1 MQVKETAPVVLFVYN
16 RPAHTEQAIK
26 SLQKNA
32 AAKDTV
38 LYVFADGPKEHA
50 TVQDKKNIRETR
62 ALFKGLSGFQEIIL
76 VEKEKNQGLAASVVA
91 GVTEVVSKHG
101 RVIVLE
107 DDLLV
112 SPYFLDFMNDGL
124 TMYGSSAQ
132 VYSINGFMYP
142 LRYATKDVVLLPY
155 TSTWGWATWKE
166 KWAAFSPQ
174 MEGKEFLTGNPFLAA
189 RFNLGDY
196 RYTDMLNFGNNSWG
210 IKWYYSVFL
219 RGGLNVY
226 PTHSLV
232 SNIGFDGSGTN
243 GGISREGEI
252 SVLKS
257 VKIQMK
263 LRETIDLA
271 FFDKF
276 ANHFKKENLSL
287 PKRSVKLL
295 KRAIK
300 KLK

>member
-1 MQVKETAPVVLFVYN
+1 MQAKETAPVVLFVYN
-16 RPAHTEQAIK
+16 RPAHTEKAIK

-32 AAKDTV
+32 LAKDTL

-50 TVQDKKNIRETR
+50 TAQDKKNIRETR
-62 ALFKGLSGFQEIIL
+62 ALFKTLSGFKEVIL
-76 VEKEKNQGLAASVVA
+76 VEAEKNRGLAASVVA
-91 GVTEVVSKHG
+91 GVTEVVNKHE

-112 SPYFLDFMNDGL
+112 SPYFLDFMNEGL
-124 TMYGSSAQ
+124 AVYKSSPQ

-142 LRYATKDVVLLPY
+142 LGHATKDVVLLPY
-155 TSTWGWATWKE
+155 TSTWGWATWKD
-166 KWAAFSPQ
+166 KWTAFSPE
-174 MEGKEFLTGNPFLAA
+174 MEGKEFLAENPFLAA

-210 IKWYYSVFL
+210 IKWYYAVFL
-219 RGGLNVY
+219 RNGLNVF
-226 PTHSLV
+226 PTQSLV

-243 GGISREGEI
+243 GGISKEGDI
-252 SVLKS
+252 AVLKS
-257 VKIQMK
+257 GKITMK
-263 LRETIDLA
+263 LLETIDLA

>member
-1 MQVKETAPVVLFVYN
+1 MQAKETAPVVLFVYN
-16 RPAHTEQAIK
+16 RPRHTEQAIK

-50 TVQDKKNIRETR
+50 TAEDKKNILKTR
-62 ALFKGLSGFQEIIL
+62 TLFKALPGFKEVVL
-76 VEKEKNQGLAASVVA
+76 VEKEKNRGLAASVVA
-91 GVTEVVSKHG
+91 GVTEIVNKYDK
-101 RVIVLE
+101 VIVLE

-112 SPYFLDFMNDGL
+112 SPYFLDFMNEGL
-124 TMYGSSAQ
+124 KMYESSAQ

-142 LRYATKDVVLLPY
+142 LGHTTKDVVLLPY
-155 TSTWGWATWKE
+155 TSTWGWATWKNR
-166 KWAAFSPQ
+166 WTAFSLQ
-174 MEGKEFLTGNPFLAA
+174 MEGKEFLTENPFLGA

-196 RYTDMLNFGNNSWG
+196 RYTDMLGFGNNSWG
-210 IKWYYSVFL
+210 IKWYYAVFL
-219 RGGLNVY
+219 RNGLNVF
-226 PTHSLV
+226 PTQSLV

-243 GGISREGEI
+243 GGISKEGDI
-252 SVLKS
+252 G
-257 VKIQMK
+257 
-263 LRETIDLA
+263 

-276 ANHFKKENLSL
+276 TSHIKKENLSL

>member
-1 MQVKETAPVVLFVYN
+1 MQAKDKAPVVLFVYN
-16 RPAHTEQAIK
+16 RPAHTEKAIN

-32 AAKDTV
+32 LAKDTV
-38 LYVFADGPKEHA
+38 LYVFADGPKEQA
-50 TVQDKKNIRETR
+50 TAQDKKHIRETR
-62 ALFKGLSGFQEIIL
+62 ALFKGLPGFKKVIL

-91 GVTEVVSKHG
+91 GVTEVVNKHG
-101 RVIVLE
+101 KVIVLE

-112 SPYFLDFMNDGL
+112 SPYFLDFMNEGL
-124 TMYGSSAQ
+124 TMYASSPH

-142 LRYATKDVVLLPY
+142 LGHATKDVVLLPY

-166 KWAAFSPQ
+166 KWSAFSLQ
-174 MEGKEFLTGNPFLAA
+174 MEGKEFLTANPFLAA

-196 RYTDMLNFGNNSWG
+196 SYTDMLNFGNNSWG

-226 PTHSLV
+226 PTQSLV

-243 GGISREGEI
+243 GGVSREGEI
-252 SVLKS
+252 SVLKNA
-257 VKIQMK
+257 KIEMEMRQ
-263 LRETIDLA
+263 TIDLA

-276 ANHFKKENLSL
+276 ASHFKKENLSL